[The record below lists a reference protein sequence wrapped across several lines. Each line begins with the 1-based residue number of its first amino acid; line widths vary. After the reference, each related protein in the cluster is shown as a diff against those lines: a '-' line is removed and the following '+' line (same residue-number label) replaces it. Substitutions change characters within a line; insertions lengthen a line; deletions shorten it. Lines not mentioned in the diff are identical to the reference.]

1 LYVEGEGWAKPSPH
15 PFFLVQY
22 RGSHG
27 AFQLVV
33 HGMMNK
39 AYLREWGM
47 DVDYG
52 VGEELKNIRSKML
65 WCNVA
70 CGASCPSIEQDITL

>member
-1 LYVEGEGWAKPSPH
+1 
-15 PFFLVQY
+15 
-22 RGSHG
+22 
-27 AFQLVV
+27 
-33 HGMMNK
+33 MMNK

>member
-1 LYVEGEGWAKPSPH
+1 
-15 PFFLVQY
+15 
-22 RGSHG
+22 
-27 AFQLVV
+27 
-33 HGMMNK
+33 MMNK

-65 WCNVA
+65 WCNMVLGLLVQA
-70 CGASCPSIEQDITL
+70 